1 MDLIAIFPRV
11 RHAKRCL
18 LSEDSCHDYECAPES
33 LGIKESM
40 TQPILWSKKEENELL
55 RQYDAAWLAGFQAES
70 NASKESGLL
79 KVSHH
84 ERTIRSSSIEL
95 RKKPL
100 PDPVTVENSRRHVTE
115 LESTAKT
122 RKNNAGNRRIA
133 DKSRGNIRLAALYLP
148 SLTLWVLSFVAAVIW
163 LGVFIVE
170 RQPIQHEDV
179 QGIGAVRFAETLPS
193 SYEEEKSRQ

>member
-1 MDLIAIFPRV
+1 MKQF
-11 RHAKRCL
+11 
-18 LSEDSCHDYECAPES
+18 
-33 LGIKESM
+33 
-40 TQPILWSKKEENELL
+40 
-55 RQYDAAWLAGFQAES
+55 DAAWQAGFQAES

-84 ERTIRSSSIEL
+84 ERTIRSGSMKT
-95 RKKPL
+95 RQKPL
-100 PDPVTVENSRRHVTE
+100 PDPVTVKNSRRHVKE

-122 RKNNAGNRRIA
+122 KKRHAGDRRIA

-170 RQPIQHEDV
+170 RQPIQHEEV
-179 QGIGAVRFAETLPS
+179 QGISAVRFAETIPS
-193 SYEEEKSRQ
+193 SYEKEKSRQ